1 MNRTISL
8 VAALAIALLP
18 ACAGNDAGAEIEL
31 PPAAAEGRDLFRSKG
46 CAACHGSGADGGVG
60 PALTGLFGSEVSIQ
74 GGETVPA
81 DRDYLVE
88 SIVDPDAKLVEGYN
102 LPMPTTNL
110 SDDQI
115 DAIVAYIQELAEV
128 TP

>member
-8 VAALAIALLP
+8 LAALAVAVLP
-18 ACAGNDAGAEIEL
+18 ACAGNDGAAEIEL
-31 PPAAAEGRDLFRSKG
+31 PPAAAEGRALFRSKG
-46 CAACHGSGADGGVG
+46 CAACHGSDADGGVG
-60 PALTGLFGSEVSIQ
+60 PALSGLSGRDVSLQ
-74 GGETVPA
+74 GGETVVA

-88 SIVDPDAKLVEGYN
+88 SIVDPDAKLVDGYN

-110 SDDQI
+110 SDDEI
-115 DAIVAYIQELAEV
+115 DAIVAYIEELAEV

>member
-8 VAALAIALLP
+8 VAALGIALLP
-18 ACAGNDAGAEIEL
+18 ACGGNSTAAEIDL
-31 PPAAAEGRDLFRSKG
+31 SPVAAEGRGVFRSKG
-46 CAACHGSGADGGVG
+46 CAACHGSDAAGGVA
-60 PALTGLFGSEVSIQ
+60 PPLTGLFGTEVSLQ
-74 GGETVPA
+74 SGDQVVA

-88 SIVDPDAKLVEGYN
+88 SIVDPSAQLVDGYN

-110 SDDQI
+110 SDDEI
-115 DAIVAYIQELAEV
+115 DALVTYIEELAEV